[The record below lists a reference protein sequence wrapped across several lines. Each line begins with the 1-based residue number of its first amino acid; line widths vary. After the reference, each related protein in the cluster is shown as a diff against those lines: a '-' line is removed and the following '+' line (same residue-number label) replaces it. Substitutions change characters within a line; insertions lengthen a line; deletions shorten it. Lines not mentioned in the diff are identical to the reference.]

1 MILPPLYQHQLPF
14 FQFGNLNNQNFLTFT
29 DDNNTISSE
38 TKTLNCSLFLKRLPD
53 LFLFFNQFGNA
64 IPENRSDL
72 ENIFQ
77 SKYYDID
84 GLQQLKIYNKEKS
97 LFCFKSICVY

>member
-38 TKTLNCSLFLKRLPD
+38 TKTLNCSLFLKPLPD

-97 LFCFKSICVY
+97 LFFFTSICVY